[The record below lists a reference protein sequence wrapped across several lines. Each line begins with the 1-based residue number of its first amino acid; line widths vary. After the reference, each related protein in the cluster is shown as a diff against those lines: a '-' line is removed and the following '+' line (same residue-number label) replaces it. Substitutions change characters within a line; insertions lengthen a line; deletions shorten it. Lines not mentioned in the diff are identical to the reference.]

1 MQQIKKT
8 FLIKVSH
15 SEYVNTCDLE
25 ELKALD
31 VEIDKR
37 RKELYRR
44 KLQKE
49 RKQQLQ
55 NQN

>member
-1 MQQIKKT
+1 MQKIKKT
-8 FLIKVSH
+8 FLINVSH
-15 SEYVNTCDLE
+15 AEFVGTCDLE
-25 ELKALD
+25 DLKALD
-31 VEIDKR
+31 VEIDRR